1 MNDNQTIRRKT
12 IGSPIRA
19 GNQSESP
26 VQSQQVP
33 ADMTMQRRK
42 SVYVPGSKASDPT
55 ELENRIKISNW
66 KNDIEGCRVQEQKWK
81 DKIGQE
87 AQTIRE
93 KVKEFFIPVNGE
105 FMQIANC
112 RKYMEH
118 EQDLNKVIY
127 WLNHAFWDA
136 TQEQIGKDLEELL
149 QIDQQTELSADTGIE
164 IARQGQLTS
173 LLRQLQVETCEVQY

>member
-33 ADMTMQRRK
+33 ADMTMQSRK

-55 ELENRIKISNW
+55 ELENRII
-66 KNDIEGCRVQEQKWK
+66 
-81 DKIGQE
+81 
-87 AQTIRE
+87 
-93 KVKEFFIPVNGE
+93 
-105 FMQIANC
+105 
-112 RKYMEH
+112 
-118 EQDLNKVIY
+118 IY

-164 IARQGQLTS
+164 IARQWQLTS
-173 LLRQLQVETCEVQY
+173 LLRQLQVETCEVQYQGKQDVKIWLSDYGTEISGYLI

>member
-26 VQSQQVP
+26 VQSQQIP

-87 AQTIRE
+87 AQIRKLPEFAGQKDTFE
-93 KVKEFFIPVNGE
+93 KNMKFY
-105 FMQIANC
+105 A
-112 RKYMEH
+112 YY
-118 EQDLNKVIY
+118 EQ
-127 WLNHAFWDA
+127 HFS
-136 TQEQIGKDLEELL
+136 KDW
-149 QIDQQTELSADTGIE
+149 TK
-164 IARQGQLTS
+164 R
-173 LLRQLQVETCEVQY
+173 